1 MRRRSKRP
9 GNLYTSIHSVQ
20 RSKKVRS
27 LSGGIWVKVT
37 FLFAYCVRVSSCVCV
52 CVCER
57 LSGSVKRSDH
67 FLTFFFFFF
76 YNFCNANEKTDGE
89 RLDYLY
95 LFKLRQLWYRSHPK
109 TFTRRFIRDGAAAC
123 KQREREVQY
132 GRQDLQLIKLKLR
145 YFTVSRQWYNLLL
158 SDVKV

>member
-20 RSKKVRS
+20 RSKKVGS

-37 FLFAYCVRVSSCVCV
+37 FLFAYCVRVSSRVCV
-52 CVCER
+52 RAPRRKREAV
-57 LSGSVKRSDH
+57 GSFSHFFRS
-67 FLTFFFFFF
+67 
-76 YNFCNANEKTDGE
+76 FCNANEKTDGE

-109 TFTRRFIRDGAAAC
+109 TFARRFIRDGAAAC
-123 KQREREVQY
+123 KQKEKEREVQY

-145 YFTVSRQWYNLLL
+145 YFTVCRQWHNLLL
-158 SDVKV
+158 SDAKV